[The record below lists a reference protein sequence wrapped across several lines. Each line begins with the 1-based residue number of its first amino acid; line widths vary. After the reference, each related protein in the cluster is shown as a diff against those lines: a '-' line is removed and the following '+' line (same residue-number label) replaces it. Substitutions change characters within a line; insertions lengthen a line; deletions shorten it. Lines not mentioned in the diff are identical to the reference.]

1 VLSRLADNTYW
12 MSRYIERAENTAR
25 LLDVQHQ
32 ASMLPGE
39 DGERDAAWGALLRL
53 SELEAPYLERHGEI
67 DADRVLHFMVADT
80 GNPSSI
86 ACCIAAAREN
96 ARVVRVVLATELWE
110 TVNATWLELRARLR
124 DPAWSRDPRRLFDWV
139 KMQSH
144 LFRGVMIGTM
154 LKDEA
159 LHFSRIGTFLERADN
174 TARIL
179 DVKYLAHQHQPS
191 AGQDRAEYYFWA
203 SVLRSVST
211 FEIYRKVYRDVISPL
226 RIAELL
232 ILRPDA
238 PRSLIAC
245 MNEVMT
251 NLELVVRQP
260 RSPSLRAAG
269 RLRANLQYLLVDAA
283 FEARIHEFLT
293 GFLADVN
300 TLGRSISDEFLVPLA
315 VA

>member
-1 VLSRLADNTYW
+1 VLSRLADNLYW

-32 ASMLPGE
+32 ASMLPGGS
-39 DGERDAAWGALLRL
+39 GERDAAWSALLRL
-53 SELEAPYLERHGEI
+53 SELEDAYRERCGEVT
-67 DADRVLHFMVADT
+67 AEGVLQFMVADT

-86 ACCIAAAREN
+86 ACCLGAAREN

-110 TVNATWLELRARLR
+110 TVNAMWLELRSRLR
-124 DPAWSRDPRRLFDWV
+124 DPGWSRDASRFFDWV

-144 LFRGVMIGTM
+144 LFRGVLIGTM

-179 DVKYLAHQHQPS
+179 DVKYVGHQARVS
-191 AGQDRAEYYFWA
+191 STQDRAEYYFWA
-203 SVLRSVST
+203 SVLRSVSA
-211 FEIYRKVYRDVISPL
+211 FEIYRKVYRDVITPL

-232 ILRPDA
+232 IHRPDA
-238 PRSLIAC
+238 PRSLLSC

-260 RSPSLRAAG
+260 QSPSLRSAG
-269 RLRANLQYLLVDAA
+269 RLRANLQFLLVDAA
-283 FEARIHEFLT
+283 FESRIHEFLT
-293 GFLADVN
+293 GFLVDVN
-300 TLGRSISDEFLVPLA
+300 ALGRSISDEFLVPLA